1 MVTPISAASAYARLA
16 RIAEPGAALDQS
28 VGDVS
33 SGQTSSGQSFGALV
47 KDALGAV
54 VEAGGKSDMQVK
66 AMASGKAN
74 MVDLVTAVAE
84 SETAIST
91 LVSVRDRVIQAY
103 QQIMQMP
110 I

>member
-1 MVTPISAASAYARLA
+1 MSTPIAAASAYAKLA
-16 RIAEPGAALDQS
+16 RLTNPGVGLDKTIAD
-28 VGDVS
+28 
-33 SGQTSSGQSFGALV
+33 TSAGPSFGTLV
-47 KDALGAV
+47 KDALGAAID
-54 VEAGGKSDMQVK
+54 AGNKSDAQ
-66 AMASGKAN
+66 MASLGTGKTN

-84 SETAIST
+84 SETAITT

>member
-1 MVTPISAASAYARLA
+1 MSTPIAAAGAYAKLA
-16 RIAEPGAALDQS
+16 RLTDPGTALNKIVGDGAA
-28 VGDVS
+28 GP
-33 SGQTSSGQSFGALV
+33 SFGSLV
-47 KDALGAV
+47 KDALGGV
-54 VEAGGKSDMQVK
+54 VEAGNRADNQVK
-66 AMASGKAN
+66 SVAAGKTN

-84 SETAIST
+84 SETAITT

>member
-16 RIAEPGAALDQS
+16 RMTDPGSGLAGAGGATGDAA
-28 VGDVS
+28 
-33 SGQTSSGQSFGALV
+33 SGSFGSMV
-47 KDALGAV
+47 KEALGAV
-54 VEAGGKSDMQVK
+54 VEAGNKADTQVK
-66 AMASGKAN
+66 SLASGRTN

-84 SETAIST
+84 SETAITT

>member
-1 MVTPISAASAYARLA
+1 MPTPIAAAGAYAKLARLA
-16 RIAEPGAALDQS
+16 DPGAALSKTVDD
-28 VGDVS
+28 GA
-33 SGQTSSGQSFGALV
+33 GGPSFGALV
-47 KDALGAV
+47 KEALGAA
-54 VEAGGKSDMQVK
+54 VEAGRKSDTQAQ
-66 AMASGKAN
+66 AMAAGKTN

-84 SETAIST
+84 SETAITT

>member
-1 MVTPISAASAYARLA
+1 MPTPIAAAGAYAKLARLA
-16 RIAEPGAALDQS
+16 DPGAALSKTVDD
-28 VGDVS
+28 GA
-33 SGQTSSGQSFGALV
+33 GGPSFGALV
-47 KDALGAV
+47 KEALGAA
-54 VEAGGKSDMQVK
+54 VEAGRKSDTQAQ
-66 AMASGKAN
+66 AMAADKTN

-84 SETAIST
+84 SETAITT

>member
-1 MVTPISAASAYARLA
+1 MPTPIAAAGAYAKLARLA
-16 RIAEPGAALDQS
+16 DPGAALSKTVDD
-28 VGDVS
+28 GA
-33 SGQTSSGQSFGALV
+33 GGPSFGALV
-47 KDALGAV
+47 KEALGAA
-54 VEAGGKSDMQVK
+54 VEAGRKSDTQAQ
-66 AMASGKAN
+66 AMAMAAGKTN

-84 SETAIST
+84 SETAITT

>member
-1 MVTPISAASAYARLA
+1 MVTPISAASAYAKLA
-16 RIAEPGAALDQS
+16 RAAEPGAALDKS
-28 VGDVS
+28 VGDGS
-33 SGQTSSGQSFGALV
+33 AGPSFGALV

-54 VEAGGKSDMQVK
+54 VESGAKADAEVKS
-66 AMASGKAN
+66 MASGKAN

-103 QQIMQMP
+103 QAIMQMP

>member
-16 RIAEPGAALDQS
+16 RMTDPGAGLAGAAGGSGDQS
-28 VGDVS
+28 
-33 SGQTSSGQSFGALV
+33 SGPSFGTMV
-47 KDALGAV
+47 KEALGSV
-54 VEAGGKSDMQVK
+54 VEAGNKADTQVK
-66 AMASGKAN
+66 SLASGRTN

-84 SETAIST
+84 SETAITT

>member
-1 MVTPISAASAYARLA
+1 MVTPISAANAYAKLA
-16 RIAEPGAALDQS
+16 RVAEPGAALDKS
-28 VGDVS
+28 VGDAAAAP
-33 SGQTSSGQSFGALV
+33 SFGALIR
-47 KDALGAV
+47 DALGAV
-54 VEAGGKSDMQVK
+54 VEAGAKADTEVKS
-66 AMASGKAN
+66 MASGKAN

-103 QQIMQMP
+103 QAIMQMP

>member
-1 MVTPISAASAYARLA
+1 MATPISAAGAYAKLA
-16 RIAEPGAALDQS
+16 RLTDPGAALNKTIDDASQ
-28 VGDVS
+28 GP
-33 SGQTSSGQSFGALV
+33 SFGTLV

-54 VEAGGKSDMQVK
+54 VEAGNKSDGQVK
-66 AMASGKAN
+66 AVAAGKTN

-84 SETAIST
+84 SETAIT
-91 LVSVRDRVIQAY
+91 TVVSVRDRVIQAY

>member
-1 MVTPISAASAYARLA
+1 MSTPISAANAYARLA
-16 RIAEPGAALDQS
+16 RLTEPGAALDKA
-28 VGDVS
+28 VGDS
-33 SGQTSSGQSFGALV
+33 SGPSFGSLV

-54 VEAGGKSDMQVK
+54 VDAGARSDSQV
-66 AMASGKAN
+66 ASMASGKTN

-84 SETAIST
+84 SETAITT

>member
-1 MVTPISAASAYARLA
+1 MATPISAAGAYARLA
-16 RIAEPGAALDQS
+16 RMAEPGATLDKA
-28 VGDVS
+28 VGD
-33 SGQTSSGQSFGALV
+33 GPAGPSFGALV
-47 KDALGAV
+47 RDALGGV
-54 VEAGGKSDMQVK
+54 VEAGARADTQVRSV
-66 AMASGKAN
+66 ASGKAN

-84 SETAIST
+84 SETAITT

>member
-1 MVTPISAASAYARLA
+1 MVTPISAAGAYARLA
-16 RIAEPGAALDQS
+16 RIAEPGAALDKAT
-28 VGDVS
+28 GD
-33 SGQTSSGQSFGALV
+33 GPAGPSFGALV
-47 KDALGAV
+47 KEALGAV
-54 VEAGGKSDMQVK
+54 VDAGAKSDSQVRS
-66 AMASGKAN
+66 MASGKAN

-84 SETAIST
+84 SETAITT